1 MSKFLAALVLATSV
15 LAAAGAASAAPADDA
30 LRERALAGQFTPH
43 GIFDA
48 R

>member
-1 MSKFLAALVLATSV
+1 MSKILAALVLATSLV
-15 LAAAGAASAAPADDA
+15 AGVGAASAAPSDDA
-30 LRERALAGQFTPH
+30 VRERAQSGQFTPH